1 MSRFLSKQ
9 GCLRIVL
16 FFLFSFAMGGVLA
29 ATVQGPVIEPKEETA
44 GEKRLK
50 ELLKIHRSGA
60 PEDFS
65 LKYNEKIKSFREHI
79 KETTRMLEQR
89 AGINLHRDAIDVFG
103 KSAWVA
109 QQCTPLDFPVCSGT
123 QLLQDLDVMAG
134 KPGSETVY
142 LASKLNLATSSFG
155 RVSAA
160 LMLAQPESE
169 VSILMGRQTA
179 IKALDA
185 SLEVQ
190 QKLEELYV
198 GLAKCERYM
207 LPVLKADRAFENR
220 NFNLGLLILEVPGL
234 RRLQKNPWVAT
245 VNETYR
251 TTIGS
256 ILWLF
261 MISYA
266 AYKLGAY
273 SVYSLKDGTVG
284 TATNG
289 PLLPQK
295 AASQINDPETWMMT
309 WDAKAALKWGPKNP
323 YFHAT
328 VAAAMSGLCAW
339 WAYHQLDWIR
349 GGFLSR
355 KLRWYGLA
363 QVSRGFT
370 FMRKIYDEVQQIPEI
385 RALPDCAPLFD
396 FFEKTLKEDKEL
408 AELCALFESFPLDLE
423 FGSSLW
429 LGHVERAYELLK
441 TKNTLLADL
450 AVGIGRVEVYLG
462 LSKKITQSAEAN
474 NGYVFPTYAGADEA
488 PVYQARGLW
497 NPFIAPEVAVPS
509 DIALGGAGQ
518 VRNYL
523 VTGLNAGGKS
533 TMLKAVAIG
542 ALMAQTVGI
551 VPARQYHASIFA
563 VIETYLNISDDVAQG
578 HSLFKKE
585 VMRAAELLKRA
596 AMANGKP
603 VLFIFDEMFSGTTP
617 HEGVSCAYSV
627 ADYIAKT
634 PNILSCIATH
644 FMYVTRLAQ
653 RHNSIANKCVRIDR
667 HVGSSGYVR
676 TYRLHDGIADQH
688 VALDMLGEEGVDGE
702 IVDRAKE
709 ILQDITEHGLH
720 A

>member
-1 MSRFLSKQ
+1 MNTFSNRSLGLCILFLT
-9 GCLRIVL
+9 IFVVP
-16 FFLFSFAMGGVLA
+16 FAL
-29 ATVQGPVIEPKEETA
+29 QA
-44 GEKRLK
+44 GEQGSLVSEIK
-50 ELLKIHRSGA
+50 EKTSGEKQLDALLKIHRAGV

-65 LKYNEKIKSFREHI
+65 LKYDKKIKTFREHI

-89 AGINLHRDAIDVFG
+89 MAINLHRDAIDVFG

-109 QQCTPLDFPVCSGT
+109 DQCTPKAFPVCSGT
-123 QLLQDLDVMAG
+123 QLLQDLDIMAG
-134 KPGSETVY
+134 KPGSDTIY
-142 LASKLNLATSSFG
+142 LASKLDLARSTFG
-155 RVSAA
+155 KVSAA
-160 LMLAQPESE
+160 LLLAQPESE
-169 VSILMGRQTA
+169 AAVLLQRQDA
-179 IKALDA
+179 IRVLSGATEKQ
-185 SLEVQ
+185 E
-190 QKLEELYV
+190 KLAAIYAD
-198 GLAKCERYM
+198 LAVCERYV
-207 LPVLKADRAFENR
+207 LPVLNADRAFENR
-220 NFNLGLLILEVPGL
+220 NFNLGLLFLEIPGI
-234 RRLQKNPWVAT
+234 RKLQKNPWVAT

-266 AYKLGAY
+266 SYKLGAY
-273 SVYSLKDGTVG
+273 SFYALKNGTTGADVSG
-284 TATNG
+284 EY
-289 PLLPQK
+289 LPEK
-295 AASQINDPETWMMT
+295 ASKQINDSESWMMT
-309 WDAKAALKWGPKNP
+309 WDAKAMLKWGPKSP

-328 VAAAMSGLCAW
+328 VGLAMSGLCAW

-363 QVSRGFT
+363 QVGRGYGL
-370 FMRKIYDEVQQIPEI
+370 MRRVYEETVNIPEV
-385 RALPDCAPLFD
+385 RALPDCAPVFD
-396 FFEKTLKEDKEL
+396 FFEKTVKEDKEL
-408 AELCALFESFPLDLE
+408 AELCALFEGFPLDLAV
-423 FGSSLW
+423 GSSLW

-441 TKNTLLADL
+441 TKNVLLADL
-450 AVGIGRVEVYLG
+450 AVGVGRVEVYLG
-462 LSKKITQSAEAN
+462 LAQKMSQSADAL
-474 NGYVFPTYAGADEA
+474 NGYVFPTYAAADES
-488 PVYQARGLW
+488 PVYQADGLW
-497 NPFIAPEVAVPS
+497 NPFLAAGAAVPS
-509 DIALGGAGQ
+509 TISLGGTGK

-542 ALMAQTVGI
+542 ALMAQTAGI
-551 VPARQYHASIFA
+551 VPAKSCHISVFS

-596 AMANGKP
+596 ADAQGKP

-634 PNILSCIATH
+634 QNILSCIATH
-644 FMYVTRLAQ
+644 FMYVTRLSQ
-653 RHNSIANKCVRIDR
+653 YHDSIANKCVRID
-667 HVGSSGYVR
+667 HAADGSGYTR

-702 IVDRAKE
+702 IVDRAKD
-709 ILQDITEHGLH
+709 ILKDITENGLH

>member
-1 MSRFLSKQ
+1 MDIFSGRLS
-9 GCLRIVL
+9 GLTVL
-16 FFLFSFAMGGVLA
+16 FSILLSASFGLQAEAQDSLISEV
-29 ATVQGPVIEPKEETA
+29 KEKTP
-44 GEKRLK
+44 GEKQLDA
-50 ELLKIHRSGA
+50 LLKIHRSGV

-65 LKYNEKIKSFREHI
+65 LKYDKKIKTFREHI

-89 AGINLHRDAIDVFG
+89 AAINLHRDAIDVFG

-109 QQCTPLDFPVCSGT
+109 EQCTPKAFPVCSGT

-134 KPGSETVY
+134 KPGSDTIY
-142 LASKLNLATSSFG
+142 LASKLELARSTFG
-155 RVSAA
+155 KVSAA
-160 LMLAQPESE
+160 LLLAQPESD
-169 VSILMGRQTA
+169 VSVLLQRQEA
-179 IKALDA
+179 IRALSVA
-185 SLEVQ
+185 IEKQ
-190 QKLEELYV
+190 EKLAAIYAD
-198 GLAKCERYM
+198 LAVRERYM
-207 LPVLKADRAFENR
+207 LPVLNADRAFENR
-220 NFNLGLLILEVPGL
+220 NFNLGLLILEIPGI
-234 RRLQKNPWVAT
+234 RKLQKNPWVAT

-256 ILWLF
+256 ILWFF

-266 AYKLGAY
+266 SYKLAAY
-273 SVYSLKDGTVG
+273 SAYSLKNGTTG
-284 TATNG
+284 ADSTG
-289 PLLPQK
+289 EYLSK
-295 AASQINDPETWMMT
+295 KSASQITDPQTWMAT
-309 WDAKAALKWGPKNP
+309 WDAKAAFSLFPDNP
-323 YFHAT
+323 YVHGI
-328 VAAAMSGLCAW
+328 VAAAMSGLCVW

-363 QVSRGFT
+363 QVSSGYGL
-370 FMRKIYDEVQQIPEI
+370 MRRVYEETVNIPEI
-385 RALPDCAPLFD
+385 RALPDCAPVFD
-396 FFEKTLKEDKEL
+396 FFEKTIKEDKEL
-408 AELCALFESFPLDLE
+408 AELCSLFEGFPLDLSA
-423 FGSSLW
+423 GSSLW

-441 TKNTLLADL
+441 TKNVLLADL
-450 AVGIGRVEVYLG
+450 AVGVGRVEVYLG
-462 LSKKITQSAEAN
+462 LAQKMSQPADTK
-474 NGYVFPTYAGADEA
+474 NGYIFPTYAAADEL
-488 PVYQARGLW
+488 PVYQADGLW
-497 NPFIAPEVAVPS
+497 NPFLAADVAVPS
-509 DIALGGAGQ
+509 SISLGGAGK

-533 TMLKAVAIG
+533 TLLKAVALG
-542 ALMAQTVGI
+542 ALMAQTAGI
-551 VPARQYHASIFA
+551 VPAKSCHISVFS

-596 AMANGKP
+596 ADAQSKP

-644 FMYVTRLAQ
+644 FMYVTQLSQ
-653 RHNSIANKCVRIDR
+653 YHDSVANKCVRID
-667 HVGSSGYVR
+667 HAADGSGYTR

-702 IVDRAKE
+702 IVDRAKD
-709 ILQDITEHGLH
+709 ILKDITTNGLH